1 MEAKVVQS
9 VRLELGLIQRL
20 KKECGENDVSEFI
33 REAIEEKLSR
43 KKIADDTGMEVLKFI
58 QKMDPEAIIRKLVDQ
73 ELVSQFTYEEI
84 KKQNEV
90 LKLLLLRSTCA
101 ATFSYHILDE
111 HFPGEAIKSKHQ
123 TVEKVNNELTGLGW
137 FEKKVNL

>member
-1 MEAKVVQS
+1 MKQLLTKLDDSLYNRFVQN
-9 VRLELGLIQRL
+9 VPE
-20 KKECGENDVSEFI
+20 GERSEFT

-58 QKMDPEAIIRKLVDQ
+58 QKMDPEAIIRKLIDQ

-90 LKLLLLRSTCA
+90 LKLILRRASFA
-101 ATFSYHILDE
+101 STFSGDMLLAQDNAQRNVSE
-111 HFPGEAIKSKHQ
+111 KLVLEVVANEIKQ
-123 TVEKVNNELTGLGW
+123 LGW
-137 FEKKVNL
+137 GEETKSNK

>member
-1 MEAKVVQS
+1 MKQLLTKLDDSLYNRFVQN
-9 VRLELGLIQRL
+9 VPE
-20 KKECGENDVSEFI
+20 GERSEFT

-111 HFPGEAIKSKHQ
+111 HFPGEAIKSQHQ
-123 TVEKVNNELTGLGW
+123 TVEKVTNELTGLGW